1 MLFVLAI
8 KLGDN
13 CIQNLHLGRYIV
25 GYVDG
30 NLILRRCFPGSY
42 VLSLRD
48 YDATKG
54 DCVKHYK
61 MRNMENGGVY
71 IAARRTFSSIIELV
85 EHYKG

>member
-1 MLFVLAI
+1 MRVEHESSITSGSCCFNRKFVWYAE
-8 KLGDN
+8 
-13 CIQNLHLGRYIV
+13 
-25 GYVDG
+25 
-30 NLILRRCFPGSY
+30 ILSHFFFTGSY